1 MKDSILITG
10 ASSDLGVSLIQRLDS
25 KATIFAL
32 YHSNNVFKQQCFN
45 DRHIIPLQCD
55 LSNTH
60 QIQAMIAHIQTIDI
74 PNKIV
79 HLASPRI
86 CNTHFGKLAWE
97 DYKTHLSISLE
108 SIFHI
113 LQAFIPQLVR
123 QKDKRD
129 KKVVFMLSSCTMGVP
144 PATLSH
150 YVTAKYA
157 LLGLLKS
164 LASEYKSK
172 NIQFNAI
179 SPSMIETKF
188 LSNINEKIIELNAY
202 NHPLKRNATID
213 DVLPALLFLL
223 GRESNYINGENLIIS
238 GGEVF

>member
-10 ASSDLGVSLIQRLDS
+10 ASSDVGVSLIQRLDS
-25 KATIFAL
+25 NATIFAL
-32 YHSNNVFKQQCFN
+32 YHTNNIFKQHSFN
-45 DRHIIPLQCD
+45 GKHIIPLQCD
-55 LSNTH
+55 LSDTR
-60 QIQAMIAHIQTIDI
+60 QIQATIEHIKTIDI
-74 PNKIV
+74 PNKII

-86 CNTHFGKLAWE
+86 CNIHFGKLSWE
-97 DYKTHLSISLE
+97 DYKTHLNISLE

-113 LQAFIPQLVR
+113 IQAFIPQLVK
-123 QKDKRD
+123 QKEKRD
-129 KKVVFMLSSCTMGVP
+129 KKVVFMLSSCTIGVP

-164 LASEYKSK
+164 LASEYRSK

-223 GRESNYINGENLIIS
+223 SKDSNYVNGENLIVS